1 MFRMLFER
9 FGYLYTFFYLQV
21 YSHDTGRV
29 KIKLTETARPK
40 TPILVTR
47 SRSNAGDDK
56 YVNEINDTNEVD
68 Q

>member
-1 MFRMLFER
+1 MQCSTMFHKLIESY
-9 FGYLYTFFYLQV
+9 GYLYTLFFLQV

-29 KIKLTETARPK
+29 KIKLAETARPK

-47 SRSNAGDDK
+47 SRSNAGDDEF
-56 YVNEINDTNEVD
+56 VNEVN